1 MHACIRTLVGGGRES
16 RPVVVHVK
24 KPDNMVFAGFSA
36 FSWFFR
42 GLRMHVHRTV
52 AAGRGGGGRD
62 SFILFSRRLSRSP
75 PCSTLLKYLKILNS
89 YEILLKYIKLLRKY
103 TKLY

>member
-1 MHACIRTLVGGGRES
+1 MSVLVIRALLVGVGRDS

-42 GLRMHVHRTV
+42 GLRMHVHLLR
-52 AAGRGGGGRD
+52 GGGGGGRD

-75 PCSTLLKYLKILNS
+75 PCST
-89 YEILLKYIKLLRKY
+89 
-103 TKLY
+103 

>member
-1 MHACIRTLVGGGRES
+1 MFVKTQVVGVGRDS

-24 KPDNMVFAGFSA
+24 KPDNMVFAECSA

-42 GLRMHVHRTV
+42 GLRMHVRRTV

-75 PCSTLLKYLKILNS
+75 PCSTF
-89 YEILLKYIKLLRKY
+89 LKYIESF
-103 TKLY
+103 